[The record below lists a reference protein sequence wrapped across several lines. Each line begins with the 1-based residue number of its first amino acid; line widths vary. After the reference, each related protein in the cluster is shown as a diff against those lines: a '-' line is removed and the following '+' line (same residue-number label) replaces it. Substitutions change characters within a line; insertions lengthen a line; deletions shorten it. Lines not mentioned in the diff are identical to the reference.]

1 MYQNVSDGD
10 TVFNVPEVV
19 LRHSLYYQDYW
30 FKKALY
36 LQAGFTVKY
45 FSGFNAN
52 GYDPVLSD
60 FFVQNDERIE
70 GFPAVDFFFNAKI
83 RQARVFFKLENANS
97 ILLGNNNFTAPN
109 YPYRDFVVRFGIVWD
124 FFL

>member
-1 MYQNVSDGD
+1 MPINPLLLS
-10 TVFNVPEVV
+10 FNP
-19 LRHSLYYQDYW
+19 DPTAD
-30 FKKALY
+30 FFTA
-36 LQAGFTVKY
+36 LQALPDWLQERAVVMQSVQKLLNRKIAQRFPTGVL
-45 FSGFNAN
+45 
-52 GYDPVLSD
+52 LSD